1 MLPVRSTVSGV
12 LALCALAQGAF
23 AENFTTAAEVRPILQ
38 ATRAQWLA
46 VRNYDGHDLLYFTN
60 LLSWRCGL
68 TEIFYSVN
76 GAEMVPFAMEPCYLD
91 TAQPNALK
99 AETLDAILVSF
110 PPGTVE
116 TVDLNVI
123 FDDGTAEQAHY
134 ERAAIEIQ

>member
-1 MLPVRSTVSGV
+1 MTAMKSTIAGV
-12 LALCALAQGAF
+12 LGLCVVTQGAM
-23 AENFTTAAEVRPILQ
+23 AENFTTAVEVRPILQ
-38 ATRAQWLA
+38 ATKPQWLA
-46 VRNYDGHDLLYFTN
+46 VRTYDGQDLLYFTN

-99 AETLDAILVSF
+99 AETLGAILVSF

-123 FDDGTAEQAHY
+123 FDDGMAEQAHY
-134 ERAAIEIQ
+134 ARAAIEIQ